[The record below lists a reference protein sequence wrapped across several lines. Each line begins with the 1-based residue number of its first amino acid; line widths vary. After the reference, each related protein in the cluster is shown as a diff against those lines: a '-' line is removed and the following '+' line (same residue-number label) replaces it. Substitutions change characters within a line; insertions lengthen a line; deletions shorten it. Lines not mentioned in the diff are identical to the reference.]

1 MTGAQIREQ
10 LEISASS
17 LIAPG
22 EDYDY
27 ARRTHSGEF
36 LHAAGLRF
44 EIDLDGEAAEVV
56 NRRMT
61 RAGSRVRNVTV
72 ESARG
77 WEPLDDE
84 AVYSVAASAFLCREF
99 GCIKSEETPH
109 SVIEAFDAYC
119 GEALGRRFEPK
130 LDGRIK
136 ITGGGK

>member
-99 GCIKSEETPH
+99 DYVKKEETEH
-109 SVIEAFDAYC
+109 NVIEAFDTYA
-119 GEALGRRFEPK
+119 GDVLGRRFVPE

-136 ITGGGK
+136 ITGGDE

>member
-1 MTGAQIREQ
+1 
-10 LEISASS
+10 
-17 LIAPG
+17 
-22 EDYDY
+22 
-27 ARRTHSGEF
+27 
-36 LHAAGLRF
+36 
-44 EIDLDGEAAEVV
+44 
-56 NRRMT
+56 MT

-99 GCIKSEETPH
+99 GCIRNEETPH